1 MGRHWNK
8 WISPLSSGNL
18 NMPEKVRRTLGWK
31 NDDVVLMEMLDDD
44 GVKELRVRKCK
55 EVDVLDVEMWFDDYI
70 AQVEMGEVFVINHG
84 DDKVLF
90 MPPEFFTHGVE
101 LNSEWQKK
109 LNEFLN

>member
-1 MGRHWNK
+1 MGKHWNK

-55 EVDVLDVEMWFDDYI
+55 EVDVLDVEMWFDDREGMEKALGSPEARAMFDDGTLFI
-70 AQVEMGEVFVINHG
+70 ETVTSFVVDEQVVIG
-84 DDKVLF
+84 D
-90 MPPEFFTHGVE
+90 
-101 LNSEWQKK
+101 
-109 LNEFLN
+109 